1 MDSSSSRSLAFLL
14 SLGGVPLACVGGSG
28 ETDTASSDAT
38 TGSGT
43 TTGSA
48 GTESTGTMT
57 GTSGTDSDGMTTSS
71 STTGETSVGESTG
84 ETSGTTGE
92 PADGCEAWAEKYVEC
107 YPREALREVLSYCQM
122 TQADLGDNLG
132 AGCAS
137 AFGALYACLA
147 GATCEQIENED
158 YYTICPEAYA
168 AVDEACALVVG
179 ETCAAFAEKY
189 AECFEELPGID
200 LSCEEILNESYQISM
215 ACGEAREELFVC
227 LNGLDCASFEN
238 DIGCEAEGEALELA
252 CE

>member
-38 TGSGT
+38 TSAGT

-57 GTSGTDSDGMTTSS
+57 GTMTGSSGTDSDGMTTST

-84 ETSGTTGE
+84 E
-92 PADGCEAWAEKYVEC
+92 PAEGCEAWAEKYVEC
-107 YPREALREVLSYCQM
+107 YPREALREVLAYCEM
-122 TQADLGDNLG
+122 TQAELGENVG

-147 GATCEQIENED
+147 GATCEQIESED
-158 YYTICPEAYA
+158 FYTICPEAYA
-168 AVDEACALVVG
+168 VVDELCGLEVG

-189 AECFEELPGID
+189 AECFDELPGID
-200 LSCEEILNESYQISM
+200 LSCEETLNESYDISI
-215 ACGEAREELFVC
+215 ACGVAQEELFVC

-238 DIGCEAEGEALELA
+238 DVGCEAEGDARDLA